1 MYFKV
6 IIVTKLKAVLILRQW
21 LVRLLLKKNL
31 NRSRTFVLGWQF
43 VTDGHCSH
51 KIKIYLLLERKAMT
65 NLDSI
70 LERRDIILL
79 TKVHMVKAMIFQQL
93 CTDVGAGPWRRLST
107 EELMLS
113 NCGAREDSWES
124 LGHQRDPTSH
134 PEWSNQSWMFIERTD
149 VETEAPLLWPP
160 YAKSRL
166 FGKDSDAGKDWGQE
180 KNRETEN
187 EMVGLDQWLNGH
199 EFEQTQG

>member
-51 KIKIYLLLERKAMT
+51 KIKIYLLLGRKAMT

-79 TKVHMVKAMIFQQL
+79 TKVHIVKAMIFQQL
-93 CTDVGAGPWRRLST
+93 CTDVGAGPWLKNWCFLIVVLEKTLENPSD
-107 EELMLS
+107 S
-113 NCGAREDSWES
+113 REIQPVI
-124 LGHQRDPTSH
+124 LNDPTS
-134 PEWSNQSWMFIERTD
+134 PECSLKGQMLKLKLHYFGHLMRRADSLEKTLILGKIE
-149 VETEAPLLWPP
+149 
-160 YAKSRL
+160 
-166 FGKDSDAGKDWGQE
+166 GKRRGWEG
-180 KNRETEN
+180 
-187 EMVGLDQWLNGH
+187 
-199 EFEQTQG
+199 